1 MAALVRVLVVALW
14 WCQVVINASLTEYS
28 DVAIAQRVERLVA
41 NLDTYVFPVN
51 NDAFFETVDDLAE
64 DPCGDNSPDGGGRQ
78 KLSSL
83 GAEKWPYVMRIYRK
97 LWLLAISQIW
107 KFICSI
113 EAPGKFLVV
122 STSAACNSAAFNG
135 ISEIQT
141 PSFWENNGLSNEP
154 RPIRIRPV
162 TTEIRPKNH
171 VFPVEGDFDFI
182 IVGTGSAGG
191 VLANRLTEVANFTVL
206 ALEAGEETPVESDM
220 LGVNIYLHRTRH
232 NWGYNTTV
240 QENMCLGKLTSKRCV
255 RDSIGLLQT
264 QALIDCH
271 IDLGKTEKDYNGK
284 DQDGVSRLQ
293 FFLDGNTRSSSN
305 EAFLKPVRRRPNLV
319 VSTES
324 YVTRILITNQTAEG
338 VVYMKNGKECTV
350 RANKEVLLSA
360 GAINS
365 PQVLMLSGVGPQAE
379 LEKHGIEL
387 IQDLP
392 VGQNMQDHQ
401 FFPGIFYRTN
411 QTLYNITLLQMVDL
425 WKRNLRPLTPSLGQ
439 QTVSFWNFIG
449 PEDSQPEV
457 EFFFFGPPLITPDIA
472 VILGYTEEYVEIFN
486 LLDALTDISVNVELL
501 HPRSTGSVTLQSSD
515 PRDFPVIDPNYFS
528 DPEGV
533 DLENVYKGVEV
544 ALQFNDTETFRSL
557 DTEFLLIP
565 YPECD
570 AQYDQLSK
578 DWWYCAIKTLASTLF
593 HPVATTKM
601 GPDAATSVV
610 DSQLKVHGVDRLRVV
625 DAGVFPDH
633 ISGHPNA
640 AVVMIAEKI
649 ADEIK
654 SEHLGCSYWV

>member
-64 DPCGDNSPDGGGRQ
+64 DPC
-78 KLSSL
+78 
-83 GAEKWPYVMRIYRK
+83 
-97 LWLLAISQIW
+97 
-107 KFICSI
+107 
-113 EAPGKFLVV
+113 
-122 STSAACNSAAFNG
+122 
-135 ISEIQT
+135 
-141 PSFWENNGLSNEP
+141 
-154 RPIRIRPV
+154 
-162 TTEIRPKNH
+162 
-171 VFPVEGDFDFI
+171 VEGDFDFI

-240 QENMCLGKLTSKRCV
+240 QENMCLGSVNARCPYPRGKMLGGSSAINFGMYV
-255 RDSIGLLQT
+255 RGHHDDFDHWEALGNPGWAYDDVLPYFKKAESATFGDDIDLEYHGFGGPQKTGVPNDTPVLT